1 MLTDTLAALTRLE
14 VVRTDPSVGTF
25 PMLSSFCIPN
35 TLLGELW
42 GQGCGSSRFPSSCDS
57 CCGEGH
63 GKGWSEENGVHHIKG
78 CWFRPVSAYYSI
90 FRPS

>member
-42 GQGCGSSRFPSSCDS
+42 GQWLQQLPLPLQLRFLLRR
-57 CCGEGH
+57 GARQ
-63 GKGWSEENGVHHIKG
+63 GV
-78 CWFRPVSAYYSI
+78 VSGLHT
-90 FRPS
+90 RHL